1 MIKSN
6 SRILTI
12 TSVGIAAALIACS
25 DNKESK
31 LVKEAEDRL
40 ALLGKEEVKKPKPV
54 EDKATATD
62 GNEATAPEIL
72 EKAITDGKAAYITC
86 QACHQPT
93 GAGLP
98 SMFPPLLKS
107 DWVNGLSND
116 ELAAIVIRGL
126 SGEIIVNG
134 EKYGNAPMSPLGAV
148 MDDQKIA
155 DVLTYVKNSF
165 ENDGG
170 YVSPDEV
177 KAVRDASKGKP
188 MLTAADIKGL
198 ENLK

>member
-1 MIKSN
+1 M
-6 SRILTI
+6 
-12 TSVGIAAALIACS
+12 V
-25 DNKESK
+25 K
-31 LVKEAEDRL
+31 LRTLL
-40 ALLGKEEVKKPKPV
+40 AK
-54 EDKATATD
+54 
-62 GNEATAPEIL
+62 
-72 EKAITDGKAAYITC
+72 
-86 QACHQPT
+86 H
-93 GAGLP
+93 
-98 SMFPPLLKS
+98 
-107 DWVNGLSND
+107 
-116 ELAAIVIRGL
+116 VINRGL

>member
-62 GNEATAPEIL
+62 GNEATEPANAGNQQVQVAPEIL

-86 QACHQPT
+86 QACHQ
-93 GAGLP
+93 
-98 SMFPPLLKS
+98 
-107 DWVNGLSND
+107 
-116 ELAAIVIRGL
+116 
-126 SGEIIVNG
+126 SG
-134 EKYGNAPMSPLGAV
+134 
-148 MDDQKIA
+148 
-155 DVLTYVKNSF
+155 SF
-165 ENDGG
+165 W
-170 YVSPDEV
+170 
-177 KAVRDASKGKP
+177 
-188 MLTAADIKGL
+188 
-198 ENLK
+198 